1 MFPTRLIKV
10 IKKKELVT
18 NIFFFYACPIQRLQ
32 VSSPLL
38 TRWQPVSPLK
48 KLRHSPSSFLSAER
62 KAKRSSIGSHSLNPK
77 EVRLLISV

>member
-18 NIFFFYACPIQRLQ
+18 NIFFYACPIQRLQ